1 MEKPEQVEY
10 GAVRIAEEVVA
21 TIAGLTA
28 TEVKGVSAMSG
39 GIAGGIAE
47 RLGRRNLTKGVK
59 VKVGE
64 KEAAL
69 DLSIIV
75 EYGERIPEIALKI
88 QEEVK
93 KAVEGIT
100 GLAVTEV
107 NVHVQGVNLHLP
119 EGKE

>member
-21 TIAGLTA
+21 IIAGLTA
-28 TEVKGVSAMSG
+28 TEIKGVSAMSG

-64 KEAAL
+64 KEAVL

-75 EYGERIPEIALKI
+75 EYGERIPEVALKV
-88 QEEVK
+88 QEEAK
-93 KAVEGIT
+93 KAVEGMT
-100 GLAVTEV
+100 GLTVTEV